1 MECKISMEM
10 SVLFT
15 STLSLFYFV
24 ADALVAYLN
33 KFTTTEK
40 TLLTKV
46 KADNHHTYLLN
57 IQRIR
62 QDVGG
67 EKKGKNKKMVGF
79 PGVFPAIRGN
89 VVFYANEK

>member
-1 MECKISMEM
+1 
-10 SVLFT
+10 
-15 STLSLFYFV
+15 
-24 ADALVAYLN
+24 
-33 KFTTTEK
+33 
-40 TLLTKV
+40 
-46 KADNHHTYLLN
+46 LN
-57 IQRIR
+57 IQRIL